1 MVSLLQGLNEVK
13 SRKFFGGE
21 KKVYVFIVNRR
32 KERLNPFLKYL
43 FVQLSLHPQSQ
54 SRKMGY
60 AEHTEFFMVFR

>member
-13 SRKFFGGE
+13 SRKFWG
-21 KKVYVFIVNRR
+21 KKVYAFIVNRR

-43 FVQLSLHPQSQ
+43 FHQLSLHPQSQ